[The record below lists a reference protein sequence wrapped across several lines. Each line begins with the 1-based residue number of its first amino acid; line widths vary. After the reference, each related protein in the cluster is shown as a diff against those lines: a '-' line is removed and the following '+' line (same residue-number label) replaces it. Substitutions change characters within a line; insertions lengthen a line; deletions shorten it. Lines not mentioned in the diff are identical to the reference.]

1 MTEQGETRPPPDH
14 EPAVD
19 RRRDVSGKVRSA
31 RERLTSQTGTRPAFD
46 HELLLA
52 YAKNQTGIAL
62 VVPLLATVIAGMS
75 TVWIPWS
82 ETSIWLA
89 GVLIGNGI
97 LTFLCRR
104 YEHQVPPKMSAH
116 HWERRFLAAEF
127 LNGVLWAT
135 MAFLSAPEGETAPII
150 FMFAVLIVILAMRT
164 LTASN
169 LPVASLAGTLP
180 ITCAIVLR
188 FSLLG
193 DIVYL
198 AMAGLAV
205 GAQIFFIILARQ
217 FHSTVLAM
225 LGLRVEKDALI
236 GELEY
241 ATAMS
246 EEARRRAEE
255 ANLAKSRFLATMSH
269 ELRTPLNAILGFSEV
284 LKDEILGKHVVAAYK
299 EYSGDIH
306 RSGHHLLNLINEIL
320 DLSRI
325 EAGKYE
331 LHEEAVSLPGT
342 VEDCHHL
349 LKLRAGQ
356 RGVTIEEDFEGDLPK
371 IWVDER
377 AVRQIVLNLLT
388 NAIKFSPNGS
398 HIVLT
403 VGWTAGGGQY
413 LSVRDTGPGIPE
425 EEIPTVLQTFGRGSL
440 AAKNAEE
447 GSGLG
452 LPIVI
457 KLVEMHGGRFDLRS
471 KLREGT
477 EVTVTFPRE
486 RVMKALP
493 PITEE
498 PDRTAGRRSAA

>member
-1 MTEQGETRPPPDH
+1 MTDQGDDSLDFDDGTA
-14 EPAVD
+14 AVRATGAP
-19 RRRDVSGKVRSA
+19 RRSLAGEIRTA
-31 RERLTSQTGTRPAFD
+31 REKLTSQSRPSQAFD
-46 HELLLA
+46 RELLLA

-62 VVPLLATVIAGMS
+62 IVPLLATIIAIMT
-75 TVWIPWS
+75 TVWVPWS
-82 ETSIWLA
+82 QSSLWLA

-104 YEHQVPPKMSAH
+104 FENLPPTRQNAQI
-116 HWERRFLAAEF
+116 WEQRFFAAEF

-135 MAFLSAPEGETAPII
+135 MAFLDTPPGEMAPII
-150 FMFAVLIVILAMRT
+150 FMFAVLIVILSMRT

-169 LPVASLAGTLP
+169 LPIASLAGTLP
-180 ITCAIVLR
+180 ITGAIVLR
-188 FSLLG
+188 FSLFG
-193 DIVYL
+193 EPMFL

-205 GAQIFFIILARQ
+205 GAQIFFFIISRQ
-217 FHSTVLAM
+217 LHTTVLAL
-225 LGLRVEKDALI
+225 LGLRAEKDALI
-236 GELEY
+236 GELEH
-241 ATAMS
+241 ATALS

-284 LKDEILGKHVVAAYK
+284 LKDEILGTHKVEAYK
-299 EYSGDIH
+299 EYSADIH
-306 RSGHHLLNLINEIL
+306 RSGEHLLNLINEIL

-325 EAGKYE
+325 EAGRYE
-331 LHEEAVSLPGT
+331 LNEEAVSLPGT
-342 VEDCHHL
+342 VSDCRHL
-349 LKLRAGQ
+349 LKLRADQ
-356 RGVTIEEDFEGDLPK
+356 RGVTIEENFEESLPR

-398 HIVLT
+398 QIALT

-413 LSVRDTGPGIPE
+413 LSVRDSGPGIPE
-425 EEIPTVLQTFGRGSL
+425 EEIPTVLQTFGRGTL

-452 LPIVI
+452 LPIVM
-457 KLVEMHGGRFDLRS
+457 KLVEMHGGRFDLQS

-477 EVTVTFPRE
+477 EVIVTFPRS

-493 PITEE
+493 AIVEH
-498 PDRTAGRRSAA
+498 AA